1 MPSVEKT
8 IHLLYS
14 GKVKVIFD
22 PTKRPR
28 YTVRI
33 GRKKLKPLSVSEIAN
48 TADKSFVLMPWAKKV
63 TRRYFTDA
71 MILLGENPTR
81 DIVLRIFEEAMDL
94 PEKEKKEAGDT
105 GNAVHEFLHQFA
117 RAKIDRTEA
126 PALPDDRKVRKCIKG
141 FLAWYKAHK
150 VVFVEAERVVY
161 SLEHGYVGTLDVVA
175 RVDGVLTLLDYK
187 TAEHVYPSFLC
198 QIAGYWSARQEEGMK
213 IKQAILLHF
222 DKNTGMHRP
231 IVVKRLE
238 KLWPAF
244 ESALKF
250 RKEEKSLRKLLHK
263 RS

>member
-8 IHLLYS
+8 THLLYS

-22 PTKRPR
+22 PSKRPR

-48 TADKSFVLMPWAKKV
+48 TADKSFVLMPWAKKI
-63 TRRYFTDA
+63 TRRHFTDA

-126 PALPDDRKVRKCIKG
+126 PALPDDPKVRKCVKG
-141 FLAWYKAHK
+141 FLDWYKAHK

-175 RVDGVLTLLDYK
+175 RVDGVLTLVDYK
-187 TAEHVYPSFLC
+187 TSKSLFPSFLF
-198 QIAGYWSARQEEGMK
+198 QISGYLHARIEEGSK
-213 IKQAILLHF
+213 IKRAVLLHF
-222 DKNTGMHRP
+222 KKDTGEFRSVEVTNFKVLFDGFLH
-231 IVVKRLE
+231 
-238 KLWPAF
+238 
-244 ESALKF
+244 ALKF
-250 RKEEKSLRKLLHK
+250 RKIEKQIRGMYK
-263 RS
+263 